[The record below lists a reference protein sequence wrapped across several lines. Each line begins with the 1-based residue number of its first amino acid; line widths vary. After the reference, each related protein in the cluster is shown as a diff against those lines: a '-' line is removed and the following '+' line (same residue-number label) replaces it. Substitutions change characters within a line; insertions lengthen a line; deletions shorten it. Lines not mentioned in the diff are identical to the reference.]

1 MALNIKQ
8 EATLAELKELSE
20 RTGNSM
26 ASEVAKA
33 VHERLERIARTKEE
47 KIARLMKISDT
58 TSARWPEHLK
68 GDDPTAFL
76 YDEETGMPA

>member
-1 MALNIKQ
+1 
-8 EATLAELKELSE
+8 
-20 RTGNSM
+20 
-26 ASEVAKA
+26 VA
-33 VHERLERIARTKEE
+33 ERLQAVFGVYPALGRAFPSPGPTKEE

-68 GDDPTAFL
+68 GDDLTAFL